1 MPTHTPSQ
9 FMSASALLTRKA
21 ESKRAAAAAA
31 AGPLAVVRGL
41 APPPAA
47 PRTRKRLES
56 HHSDVLPEL
65 LQRADE
71 QLAKDAWKFSVS
83 ANARAGELPEAALQ
97 GAALALPLARFSHSG
112 I

>member
-1 MPTHTPSQ
+1 MPTAPPSQ

-41 APPPAA
+41 APPPA

-56 HHSDVLPEL
+56 RSTDVLPEL

-71 QLAKDAWKFSVS
+71 QLAKDAWRFSMS

-97 GAALALPLARFSHSG
+97 GTALALPLARFSHSG

>member
-1 MPTHTPSQ
+1 
-9 FMSASALLTRKA
+9 
-21 ESKRAAAAAA
+21 
-31 AGPLAVVRGL
+31 
-41 APPPAA
+41 
-47 PRTRKRLES
+47 
-56 HHSDVLPEL
+56 VLPEL